1 MDVLPG
7 SFLGLKL
14 IIEIALVK
22 YFYHLLL
29 YRQAQALQHENGIT
43 LPLATLCDTMGRVA
57 DAFEPVHKVMSAQRW
72 ASG

>member
-14 IIEIALVK
+14 IIEFALGK

-43 LPLATLCDTMGRVA
+43 LPLAPLCDTMA
-57 DAFEPVHKVMSAQRW
+57 A
-72 ASG
+72 